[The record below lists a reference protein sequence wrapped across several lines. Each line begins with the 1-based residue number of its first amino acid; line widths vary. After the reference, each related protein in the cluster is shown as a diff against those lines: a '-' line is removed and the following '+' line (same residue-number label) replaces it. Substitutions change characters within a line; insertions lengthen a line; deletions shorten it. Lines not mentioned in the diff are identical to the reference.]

1 MGLLDKLIDKIFD
14 SIKKNKTN
22 VMVNKLKKNNPTL
35 AKAAED
41 HKQSYD
47 DFKDEL
53 EKAIRDL
60 KASK

>member
-22 VMVNKLKKNNPTL
+22 VMVNKLKKNNPAL